1 MKFKHKIVA
10 SSSLILLLALALLSF
25 NQYLLVKSTVE
36 NQVLKAMSEINLGI
50 SNTINSEINSKINI
64 AQITTELVQENTD
77 KHNVAYILQRESLIN
92 NFKLV
97 GFGYESD
104 GQYVMSDANWTPGNS
119 GWEPRQR
126 PWYKAAK
133 KDNKLIITEPYKG
146 SVSKDIMVSIATPVI
161 NNTQFKGA
169 LFFDVSLSSLN
180 KMLNEIKLFGTG
192 FTFVVSEQGKI
203 ISHPDSSL
211 NGQPLTGFSQQLDI
225 NKSFQTIDIQG
236 SPTLIRIV
244 KVPQINWYVG
254 VAVNKKTAFE
264 SVAKLANDSVIFSI
278 ISLLIGMTALLFI
291 INYLMKPLSQI
302 NQAMTNVA
310 NGNADLTT
318 RLTSNSEAEFL
329 SLSTSFNAF
338 SEMLQNLVSDIKHLG
353 QDILDH
359 AQSSEHGTQNTNNAI
374 SNQLNEIDS
383 LATATNE
390 MAATSIEMANTAKQ
404 AKSCVQQAN
413 IAANSGQTTVNNT
426 ANAIAQ
432 LSKQVDMAVDVVKNL
447 ETASS
452 GIESILSVIN
462 GIAEQTNL
470 LALNA
475 AIEAARAGE
484 SGRGFAVVA
493 DEVRTLAQRTQE
505 ATTEIKIMIEQLQS
519 GAKSAV
525 CEMNHSQKYVNETQN
540 HAMEA
545 NTALND
551 IRTSISSIV
560 DLNDQIA
567 SAAHEQHQAIE
578 EANRNANNIKD
589 ISHQV
594 SDEAISVNKNM
605 KNQLLSI
612 KKQEHMLAQF
622 KV

>member
-1 MKFKHKIVA
+1 MKFKHKIVV
-10 SSSLILLLALALLSF
+10 SSSFILLLALALLSF
-25 NQYLLVKSTVE
+25 NQYFLVKSTVE
-36 NQVLKAMSEINLGI
+36 NQVLKAMDEINQGI
-50 SNTINSEINSKINI
+50 SNTIKAEINSKINF
-64 AQITTELVQENTD
+64 AQITTELVQENID
-77 KHNVAYILQRESLIN
+77 KNNIAYILQRESLIN

-97 GFGYESD
+97 GFGYESN

-133 KDNKLIITEPYKG
+133 QDKKLIVTEPYKG

-161 NNTQFKGA
+161 NNSQFQGA
-169 LFFDVSLSSLN
+169 LFFDVSLLSLN
-180 KMLNEIKLFGTG
+180 KMLNKIKLFGTG
-192 FTFVVSEQGKI
+192 FTFVVSEKGKL
-203 ISHPDSSL
+203 ISHPDTSL
-211 NGQPLTGFSQQLDI
+211 NGQLVTEFSQQLNI
-225 NKSFQTIDIQG
+225 NKPFQTVDIQG

-244 KVPQINWYVG
+244 KVPEINWYVG
-254 VAVNKKTAFE
+254 VAVNKKTAFK
-264 SVAKLANDSVIFSI
+264 SVTELANDSIIFSI
-278 ISLLIGMTALLFI
+278 LSLLIGMTALLFI
-291 INYLMKPLSQI
+291 INFLMKPLSQI

-318 RLTSNSEAEFL
+318 RLNSNTEAEFL

-338 SEMLQNLVSDIKHLG
+338 SQMLQTLVSDIKHLG

-359 AQSSEHGTQNTNNAI
+359 AQSSEHGTQNTNHAI

-404 AKSCVQQAN
+404 AKACVQQAD

-426 ANAIAQ
+426 ANAIVQ
-432 LSKQVDMAVDVVKNL
+432 LSKQVDMAVDVVKQL

-525 CEMNHSQKYVNETQN
+525 CEMNHSQKYVNETQS

-567 SAAHEQHQAIE
+567 SAADEQHQAIE

-594 SDEAISVNKNM
+594 SDEAINVNKNM

-612 KKQEHMLAQF
+612 RKQEEMLAKF

>member
-25 NQYLLVKSTVE
+25 NQYFLVKSTVE

>member
-10 SSSLILLLALALLSF
+10 YSSLILLLALALLSF
-25 NQYLLVKSTVE
+25 NQYLLVKSKVE
-36 NQVLKAMSEINLGI
+36 NQVLKAMNEINQGI
-50 SNTINSEINSKINI
+50 SNTIKAQINSKINF
-64 AQITTELVQENTD
+64 ANITTELVQENID
-77 KHNVAYILQRESLIN
+77 KDNIAYILQRTSLIN

-104 GQYVMSDANWTPGNS
+104 GQFVMSDQNWAAGSS
-119 GWEPRQR
+119 GWEPRER

-133 KDNKLIITEPYKG
+133 KSNKLIITEPYTG
-146 SVSKDIMVSIATPVI
+146 SVSKEIMVSIATPVV
-161 NNTQFKGA
+161 NNNQFQGA

-180 KMLNEIKLFGTG
+180 KMLNEIKLFDAG
-192 FTFVVSEQGKI
+192 FTFVVSEQGKL
-203 ISHPDSSL
+203 ISHPDASL
-211 NGQPLTGFSQQLDI
+211 NGQPLNKFSMQLDI
-225 NKSFQTIDIQG
+225 NKPLQTIDVNG
-236 SPTLIRIV
+236 APTLVNIIRI
-244 KVPQINWYVG
+244 PNLNWYVG
-254 VAVNKKTAFE
+254 VALNEKTAFE
-264 SVAKLANDSVIFSI
+264 SVSELAKDSFVYSIF
-278 ISLLIGMTALLFI
+278 SLLIGMAALLLI
-291 INYLMKPLSQI
+291 INRLMKPLSQI
-302 NQAMTNVA
+302 NQAMTDVA

-318 RLTSNSEAEFL
+318 RLQSNTEAEFL

-338 SEMLQNLVSDIKHLG
+338 SQMLQTLVSDIKYLG
-353 QDILDH
+353 QDILNH
-359 AQSSEHGTQNTNNAI
+359 AQTSESGTKNTNNAI
-374 SNQLNEIDS
+374 SLQLNEIDS
-383 LATATNE
+383 LAAATNE
-390 MAATSIEMANTAKQ
+390 MAATSVEMANTAEQ
-404 AKSCVQQAN
+404 AKECVQNADK
-413 IAANSGQTTVNNT
+413 AATYGQKTVNNT
-426 ANAIAQ
+426 ATAISE
-432 LSKQVDMAVDVVKNL
+432 LSKQVEMAVKVVKNL

-505 ATTEIKIMIEQLQS
+505 ATTEIKTMIEQLQS

-525 CEMNHSQKYVNETQN
+525 TEMNHSQTYVNETQS
-540 HAMEA
+540 HALEA

-551 IRTSISSIV
+551 IRSYISSIV
-560 DLNDQIA
+560 DLNDQI
-567 SAAHEQHQAIE
+567 SLAAHEQNLAIE

-589 ISHQV
+589 ISHEV
-594 SDEAISVNKNM
+594 SDEAKNVNENM

-612 KKQEHMLAQF
+612 KKQEQILAQF

>member
-10 SSSLILLLALALLSF
+10 YSSLILLLALALLSF
-25 NQYLLVKSTVE
+25 NQYLLVKSKVE
-36 NQVLKAMSEINLGI
+36 NQVLKAMNEINQGI
-50 SNTINSEINSKINI
+50 SNTIKAQIKSKINF
-64 AQITTELVQENTD
+64 ANITTELVQENID
-77 KHNVAYILQRESLIN
+77 KDNIAYILQRTSLIN

-104 GQYVMSDANWTPGNS
+104 GQFVMSDQNWAAGSS
-119 GWEPRQR
+119 GWEPRER

-133 KDNKLIITEPYKG
+133 KSNKLIITEPYTG
-146 SVSKDIMVSIATPVI
+146 SVSKEIMVSIATPVV
-161 NNTQFKGA
+161 NNNQFQGA

-180 KMLNEIKLFGTG
+180 KMLNEIKLFDAG
-192 FTFVVSEQGKI
+192 FTFVVSEQGKL
-203 ISHPDSSL
+203 ISHPDASL
-211 NGQPLTGFSQQLDI
+211 NGQPLNKFSMQLDI
-225 NKSFQTIDIQG
+225 NKPLQTIDVNG
-236 SPTLIRIV
+236 APTLVNIIRI
-244 KVPQINWYVG
+244 PNLNWYVG
-254 VAVNKKTAFE
+254 VALNEKTAFE
-264 SVAKLANDSVIFSI
+264 SVSELAKDSFVYSIF
-278 ISLLIGMTALLFI
+278 SLLIGMAALLLI
-291 INYLMKPLSQI
+291 INRLMKPLSQI
-302 NQAMTNVA
+302 NQAMTDVA

-318 RLTSNSEAEFL
+318 RLQSNTEAEFL

-338 SEMLQNLVSDIKHLG
+338 SQMLQTLVSDIKYLG
-353 QDILDH
+353 QDILNH
-359 AQSSEHGTQNTNNAI
+359 AQTSESGTKNTNNAI
-374 SNQLNEIDS
+374 SLQLNEIDS
-383 LATATNE
+383 LAAATNE
-390 MAATSIEMANTAKQ
+390 MAATSVEMANTAEQ
-404 AKSCVQQAN
+404 AKECVQNADK
-413 IAANSGQTTVNNT
+413 AATYGQKTVNNT
-426 ANAIAQ
+426 ATAISE
-432 LSKQVDMAVDVVKNL
+432 LSKQVEMAVKVVKNL

-505 ATTEIKIMIEQLQS
+505 ATTEIKTMIEQLQS

-525 CEMNHSQKYVNETQN
+525 TEMNHSQTYVNETQS
-540 HAMEA
+540 HALEA

-551 IRTSISSIV
+551 IRSYISSIV
-560 DLNDQIA
+560 DLNDQI
-567 SAAHEQHQAIE
+567 SLAAHEQNLAIE

-589 ISHQV
+589 ISHEV
-594 SDEAISVNKNM
+594 SDEAKNVNENM

-612 KKQEHMLAQF
+612 KKQEQILAQF

>member
-1 MKFKHKIVA
+1 MKFKHKIVI

-25 NQYLLVKSTVE
+25 NQYFLVKSTVE
-36 NQVLKAMSEINLGI
+36 NQVLKSMDEINQGI
-50 SNTINSEINSKINI
+50 SNTIKAEINSKINF
-64 AQITTELVQENTD
+64 AQITTELVQENID
-77 KHNVAYILQRESLIN
+77 KNNIAYILQRESLIN

-97 GFGYESD
+97 GFGYESN

-133 KDNKLIITEPYKG
+133 QDKKLIVTEPYKG

-161 NNTQFKGA
+161 NNNRFQGA
-169 LFFDVSLSSLN
+169 LFFDVSLLSLN
-180 KMLNEIKLFGTG
+180 KMLNKIKLFGTG
-192 FTFVVSEQGKI
+192 FTFVVSEKGKL
-203 ISHPDSSL
+203 ISHPDTSL
-211 NGQPLTGFSQQLDI
+211 NGQQVTEFSKQLNI
-225 NKSFQTIDIQG
+225 NKPFQTIDIQG

-244 KVPQINWYVG
+244 KVPKINWYVG
-254 VAVNKKTAFE
+254 VAVNKKTAFK
-264 SVAKLANDSVIFSI
+264 SVTELANDSIIFSI
-278 ISLLIGMTALLFI
+278 LSLLIGMTALLVI
-291 INYLMKPLSQI
+291 INFLMKPLSQI

-310 NGNADLTT
+310 NGNADLTN
-318 RLTSNSEAEFL
+318 RLSSNTEAEFL

-338 SEMLQNLVSDIKHLG
+338 SQMLQTLVSDIKHLG

-359 AQSSEHGTQNTNNAI
+359 AQSSEHGAQNTNHAI

-404 AKSCVQQAN
+404 AKACVQQAD

-426 ANAIAQ
+426 ANAIVQ

-452 GIESILSVIN
+452 GIDSILSVIN

-567 SAAHEQHQAIE
+567 SAADEQHQAIE

-594 SDEAISVNKNM
+594 SDEAINVNKNM

-612 KKQEHMLAQF
+612 RKQEEMLAKF